1 MNMNNVIIRQEHECD
16 YEQVFK
22 VVKMAFENEE
32 FSDKDEHNLVERLR
46 KSEAFVPE
54 LSVVAEIAGKIVGH
68 ILFTE
73 ITIGGEIALALAPVS
88 VSPDYQGLGIGA
100 KLIKAG
106 HEVAGTLGYKAIVLL
121 GHEGYY
127 PRFGYVK
134 ASLYGIEAPFDV
146 PDESFMVLELKEN
159 SLEEFNGIVEYAP
172 EFFQA

>member
-1 MNMNNVIIRQEHECD
+1 MNNIIIRQEHKND

-32 FSDKDEHNLVERLR
+32 YSDKDEHKLVERLR

-54 LSVVAEIAGKIVGH
+54 LSLVAEIDGKVVGH

-73 ITIGGEIALALAPVS
+73 ITICGEIALALAPVS

-134 ASLYGIEAPFDV
+134 ASLYGIKAPFDV
-146 PDESFMVLELKEN
+146 PDESFMVLELKKN
-159 SLEEFNGIVEYAP
+159 SLKKFKGVVEYAP
-172 EFFQA
+172 EFFQV